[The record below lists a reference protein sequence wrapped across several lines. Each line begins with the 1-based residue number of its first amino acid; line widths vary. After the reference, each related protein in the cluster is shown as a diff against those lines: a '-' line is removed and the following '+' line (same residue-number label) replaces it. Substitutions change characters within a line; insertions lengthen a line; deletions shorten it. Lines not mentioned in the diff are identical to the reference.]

1 MTLCVLN
8 DSLCVLRVS
17 MSTETHVGH
26 INKDNSVHTG
36 SLSIDLE
43 RSLHLWATV
52 VSTKIWCDVIKTLP
66 TGKQ

>member
-26 INKDNSVHTG
+26 INKGNSVHTG

-52 VSTKIWCDVIKTLP
+52 VSTNMV
-66 TGKQ
+66 